1 MHIHRRLIAV
11 LGMFVAV
18 FFGAELAVPADV
30 TDAAVPPDEAS
41 ARVPAATPQDSIIAE
56 MWKRALRG
64 SSADAGSAT
73 AGSEVAIR
81 LTPPPAVVASPQ
93 QTNIQVAS
101 YSIGHY
107 QPAVFGL
114 RDFFQG
120 PPGFAIYVP
129 TYVYHTSTFKD
140 KNGDKV
146 DTLTIG
152 DRTLDLDV
160 NVDVVSITPI
170 IAYTTKWHPF
180 GANSKFGF
188 SIIPA
193 FGSTSVA
200 GQLENVTGKGI
211 SASASNFAWGDL
223 GVMPVRVQWD
233 WKKASLATNYLF
245 FAPTGRYELGAPDN
259 VGFGFWSH
267 EFQLAGEYR
276 LNTKH
281 HTSLIGA
288 INFEINGDK
297 EDQDYKVGN
306 TIGLNYGIARIIPVN
321 KGAGALDLSIL
332 GTSVWQVTDDT
343 GSDVV
348 NGFVHDRVHSIGG
361 RFNYIFVK
369 HHVTVAFNFLQE
381 YGARARFQG
390 SWYYASITKVFP
402 AH

>member
-1 MHIHRRLIAV
+1 ML
-11 LGMFVAV
+11 
-18 FFGAELAVPADV
+18 
-30 TDAAVPPDEAS
+30 S
-41 ARVPAATPQDSIIAE
+41 A
-56 MWKRALRG
+56 
-64 SSADAGSAT
+64 
-73 AGSEVAIR
+73 
-81 LTPPPAVVASPQ
+81 
-93 QTNIQVAS
+93 QTRS
-101 YSIGHY
+101 
-107 QPAVFGL
+107 
-114 RDFFQG
+114 
-120 PPGFAIYVP
+120 
-129 TYVYHTSTFKD
+129 
-140 KNGDKV
+140 
-146 DTLTIG
+146 
-152 DRTLDLDV
+152 
-160 NVDVVSITPI
+160 
-170 IAYTTKWHPF
+170 
-180 GANSKFGF
+180 
-188 SIIPA
+188 
-193 FGSTSVA
+193 
-200 GQLENVTGKGI
+200 
-211 SASASNFAWGDL
+211 SASASFPHSAAQASPDNSKTSRERGFPPAPRISPGATSGL
-223 GVMPVRVQWD
+223 CRCVQWD